1 MSKKKI
7 SFGVILGGI
16 AILVSALSGLVIYP
30 LLLRNCSKEIA
41 GLWVFYNSFTIILS
55 LGQAGLSPVIMRKAA
70 EIKVSSTK
78 EDYINF
84 IVLLKKSYSYIIL
97 LVILISAILYFS
109 YIHWVL
115 IKKPDV
121 LYQGMMAWILF
132 VIGNIISIYYGRYF
146 TIINGYGEVAWD
158 KFARIII
165 SLFTIMGY
173 FIVLSLGW
181 NLIGLSIIFLM
192 SNILSALIS
201 SFLLRKFN
209 PFIIS
214 KDELSK
220 VIIKKQQLLDLFKE
234 GGQVLILNIVGIV
247 VMNKD
252 IYLVERYLGLK
263 ILPLFSALVSVQS
276 VIFAVSFLIPQTLF
290 PFISQ
295 NYKNKNYAL
304 LKKLYTQGVFSTLIV
319 SIFLS
324 ISCLFVANYVI
335 PKWLGSGNYLGNE
348 VLGILLLFG
357 VLNAH
362 HNAHASAVISTG
374 NSYFMWPAI
383 LNAVL
388 AVPFAIIGIK
398 YYGIIG
404 MIIGNLLATLV
415 PSIYVVFYSIRYF
428 NNLEKK
434 QI

>member
-1 MSKKKI
+1 
-7 SFGVILGGI
+7 
-16 AILVSALSGLVIYP
+16 
-30 LLLRNCSKEIA
+30 
-41 GLWVFYNSFTIILS
+41 
-55 LGQAGLSPVIMRKAA
+55 
-70 EIKVSSTK
+70 
-78 EDYINF
+78 
-84 IVLLKKSYSYIIL
+84 
-97 LVILISAILYFS
+97 
-109 YIHWVL
+109 
-115 IKKPDV
+115 
-121 LYQGMMAWILF
+121 MMAWILF

-276 VIFAVSFLIPQTLF
+276 VIFAVSFLISRSLF
-290 PFISQ
+290 
-295 NYKNKNYAL
+295 A
-304 LKKLYTQGVFSTLIV
+304 
-319 SIFLS
+319 
-324 ISCLFVANYVI
+324 CL
-335 PKWLGSGNYLGNE
+335 
-348 VLGILLLFG
+348 
-357 VLNAH
+357 
-362 HNAHASAVISTG
+362 
-374 NSYFMWPAI
+374 
-383 LNAVL
+383 
-388 AVPFAIIGIK
+388 
-398 YYGIIG
+398 
-404 MIIGNLLATLV
+404 
-415 PSIYVVFYSIRYF
+415 
-428 NNLEKK
+428 
-434 QI
+434 